1 MEHKMI
7 PLTREKAIWLLRS
20 YEQRES
26 DQIHYLETE
35 AIMGAVAEKL
45 GEDVDYWGMLGLL
58 HDVDWAITRDKC
70 EDHCIKAEEI
80 LKKQGFDKEFIE
92 TIFYS
97 VETNKSRNKSYLDIT
112 ISTIASAIDLSKYQ
126 STKAVI
132 LIDGLQKS
140 QVRLVSTRLRR
151 VGLSIEKVRGVKK
164 DENNIFI
171 RLADSFAGFIRENV
185 QNYQHKELLKK
196 LTEKRIITNI
206 EQSKNPRT

>member
-1 MEHKMI
+1 MLKKNKIYCYVDESGQDTNGELFIVVAAIFQKD
-7 PLTREKAIWLLRS
+7 REKFETKLRQI
-20 YEQRES
+20 ENIS
-26 DQIHYLETE
+26 DKKRKWSKSNQ
-35 AIMGAVAEKL
+35 K
-45 GEDVDYWGMLGLL
+45 
-58 HDVDWAITRDKC
+58 RN
-70 EDHCIKAEEI
+70 I
-80 LKKQGFDKEFIE
+80 LYNKKIARDKEFIE

-206 EQSKNPRT
+206 EQSKN

>member
-1 MEHKMI
+1 MLKKNKIYCYVDESGQDTNGELFIVVAAIFQKD
-7 PLTREKAIWLLRS
+7 REKFETKLRQI
-20 YEQRES
+20 ENIS
-26 DQIHYLETE
+26 DKKRKWSKSNQKRNILY
-35 AIMGAVAEKL
+35 
-45 GEDVDYWGMLGLL
+45 
-58 HDVDWAITRDKC
+58 
-70 EDHCIKAEEI
+70 IKKIAR
-80 LKKQGFDKEFIE
+80 DKEFIE

-171 RLADSFAGFIRENV
+171 RLVDSFAGFIRENV
-185 QNYQHKELLKK
+185 QNDQHEDLLKK

>member
-1 MEHKMI
+1 MLKKNKIYCYVDESGQDTNGELFIVVAAIFQKD
-7 PLTREKAIWLLRS
+7 REKFETKLRQI
-20 YEQRES
+20 ENIS
-26 DQIHYLETE
+26 D
-35 AIMGAVAEKL
+35 
-45 GEDVDYWGMLGLL
+45 
-58 HDVDWAITRDKC
+58 
-70 EDHCIKAEEI
+70 
-80 LKKQGFDKEFIE
+80 KKRKWSKSNQKRNIIYINKIAKEKEFIE

-97 VETNKSRNKSYLDIT
+97 VETNKSRNNSYLDIT
-112 ISTIASAIDLSKYQ
+112 ISTIASAIDLSKHQ
-126 STKAVI
+126 NTKAVI

-140 QVRLVSTRLRR
+140 QVKSVSTRLRR

>member
-1 MEHKMI
+1 MLKKNKIYCYVDESGQDTNGELFIVVAAIFQKD
-7 PLTREKAIWLLRS
+7 REKFETKLR
-20 YEQRES
+20 
-26 DQIHYLETE
+26 QIENISVKKRKWSKSNQKRNILY
-35 AIMGAVAEKL
+35 
-45 GEDVDYWGMLGLL
+45 
-58 HDVDWAITRDKC
+58 
-70 EDHCIKAEEI
+70 IKKIAR
-80 LKKQGFDKEFIE
+80 DKEFIE

>member
-1 MEHKMI
+1 MLKKNKIYCYVDESGQDTNGELFIVVAAIFQKD
-7 PLTREKAIWLLRS
+7 REKFETKLRQI
-20 YEQRES
+20 ENIS
-26 DQIHYLETE
+26 DKKRKWSKSNQKRNILY
-35 AIMGAVAEKL
+35 
-45 GEDVDYWGMLGLL
+45 
-58 HDVDWAITRDKC
+58 
-70 EDHCIKAEEI
+70 IKKIAR
-80 LKKQGFDKEFIE
+80 DKEFIE

-171 RLADSFAGFIRENV
+171 RLVDSFAGFIRENV
-185 QNYQHKELLKK
+185 QNDQHEDLLKK

-206 EQSKNPRT
+206 KQSKNPRT